1 MRRLVIKLVRAMFVQ
16 LPVSLLA
23 GGVLLGLLGVGL
35 SRGELRMDALWLL
48 RAGLPLGVL
57 AAISRIMDA
66 VLTVPKSRREDA
78 MTTRHVNLGAAGLLL
93 FCVALISRGSFG
105 GAISGYTLAAE
116 TVGTLVLAA
125 AALRSG
131 HGRPPADV
139 LVFRPV
145 R

>member
-1 MRRLVIKLVRAMFVQ
+1 MIKLVRAMFVQ
-16 LPVSLLA
+16 LPVPLLA
-23 GGVLLGLLGVGL
+23 GAVLLGLLGVCV

-48 RAGLPLGVL
+48 RAGLPLGIL

-66 VLTVPKSRREDA
+66 ALTVPKSRREDA
-78 MTTRHVNLGAAGLLL
+78 MTTRHLNLGAAGLLL
-93 FCVALISRGSFG
+93 FSVALISRGSLG
-105 GAISGYTLAAE
+105 GALSSYTLASE

-131 HGRPPADV
+131 RGRAPADV